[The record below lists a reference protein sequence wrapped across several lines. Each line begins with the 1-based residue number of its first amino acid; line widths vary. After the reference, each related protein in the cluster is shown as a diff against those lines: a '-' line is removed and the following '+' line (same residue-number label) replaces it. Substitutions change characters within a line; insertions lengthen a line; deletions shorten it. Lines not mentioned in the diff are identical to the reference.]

1 MCRGEPCP
9 EARQCISS
17 TSIKDNDSN
26 TKVIIIL
33 IQVEEAVLSATEGAI
48 HEAEGG
54 VVRQQLQRRLQPPG
68 ASLRGDA

>member
-1 MCRGEPCP
+1 MCRGEPYL

-17 TSIKDNDSN
+17 TSRKDNDSN

-33 IQVEEAVLSATEGAI
+33 IQVGAVLSATEGAI

-54 VVRQQLQRRLQPPG
+54 VVCQQLQRRLQPPG